1 MIFEGSQHQQI
12 IYTKSP
18 VRGTQKGHCFKT
30 RGHKRDIE
38 ILKGDLKGTYAKKR
52 GRKGDI

>member
-30 RGHKRDIE
+30 RGHKGDIE